1 MNGWND
7 FIMKQEQYRDQSR
20 EAARQRLIK
29 LVVDGSQGSGSSP
42 KRGNLVL
49 SMTAQRASRRR
60 AVCCEPCEP
69 NRLVEKA
76 A

>member
-29 LVVDGSQGSGSSP
+29 SVADSSQGPGSSP

-49 SMTAQRASRRR
+49 RITNQRASRRR
-60 AVCCEPCEP
+60 AACCESNC
-69 NRLVEKA
+69 LVEKA